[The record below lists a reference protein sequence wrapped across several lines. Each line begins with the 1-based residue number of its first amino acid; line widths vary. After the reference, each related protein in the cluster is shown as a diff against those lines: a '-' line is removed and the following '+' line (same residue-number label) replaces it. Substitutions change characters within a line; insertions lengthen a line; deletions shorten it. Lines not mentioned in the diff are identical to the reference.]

1 MSQHLATAPENPLRD
16 AYRRARALPL
26 GRQMSEAA
34 DFLSH
39 PEVLVADVA
48 EAFASV
54 ARWMDGRE
62 LPDLEPVDLEAVDLE
77 ELEREPF
84 YTTRQIAV
92 DEATSSFTCHA
103 SDVDLLAD
111 MCPLPGEREGLDFV
125 GVTDDTSRT
134 PVLGT
139 VQSKRDNS
147 AYLLLLRGLASLAEA
162 SPLRQLDRLDQAFF
176 AGRLPEPPCFDLD
189 LVVWDL
195 PRPGDEVTVLE
206 QLTRDLAE
214 AVLRTLAEQTD
225 FAGLLRNVVC
235 LRMPT
240 ARFDGTLEFFWRV

>member
-1 MSQHLATAPENPLRD
+1 MPEPDTAPANPLRD
-16 AYRRARALPL
+16 AYRRACKLPL

-54 ARWMDGRE
+54 AEWMEGRE
-62 LPDLEPVDLEAVDLE
+62 LPELPPVDLEAVDLE
-77 ELEREPF
+77 ELDREPF
-84 YTTRQIAV
+84 YTTREIAV
-92 DEATSSFTCHA
+92 DEASSSFTCHA

-111 MCPLPGEREGLDFV
+111 LRPTPGDREGLDFV
-125 GVTDDTSRT
+125 GVTSDVSRT
-134 PVLGT
+134 PVLGA

-162 SPLRQLDRLDQAFF
+162 SPPRQLDRLDQAFF
-176 AGRLPEPPCFDLD
+176 AGRLPEPPAFDLD

-214 AVLRTLAEQTD
+214 AVIHTLAEQTD
-225 FAGLLRNVVC
+225 VAGLLRNVVC
-235 LRMPT
+235 LRMNPE
-240 ARFDGTLEFFWRV
+240 RFDGSLEFFWRV